1 MIEYITTCT
10 SFHYGVFC
18 IAYKQLVRKLV
29 GKITM
34 HDGLTVEFKSG
45 LEINAE
51 NRIREIIKKLAV

>member
-1 MIEYITTCT
+1 
-10 SFHYGVFC
+10 
-18 IAYKQLVRKLV
+18 
-29 GKITM
+29 M